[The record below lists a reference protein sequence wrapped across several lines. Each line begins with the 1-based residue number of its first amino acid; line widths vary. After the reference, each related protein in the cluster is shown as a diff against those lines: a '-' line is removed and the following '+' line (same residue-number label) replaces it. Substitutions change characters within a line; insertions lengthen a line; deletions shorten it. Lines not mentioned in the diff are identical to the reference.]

1 MRKIKTI
8 FTPAEYLAMEEVAEY
23 KSEYHNGEI
32 FAMAGGTTDHSLVAV
47 NVIIALGTRL
57 AARPCRVFS
66 SGMRL
71 HIERSGLYA
80 YPDGMV
86 ICGKI
91 ELVKKHQLVYR
102 RRDVGYGWGVDDGL
116 TRCHD
121 DFIGMAGCRF
131 KRRGI

>member
-1 MRKIKTI
+1 M
-8 FTPAEYLAMEEVAEY
+8 
-23 KSEYHNGEI
+23 
-32 FAMAGGTTDHSLVAV
+32 

-57 AARPCRVFS
+57 AARPCRVLS

-71 HIERSGLYA
+71 HIERSGLYT

-86 ICGKI
+86 IRGKI
-91 ELVKKHQLVYR
+91 ELVKKHQFVYR
-102 RRDVGYGWGVDDGL
+102 RRDAGCGWGVDDGL

-131 KRRGI
+131 KQRGI